1 MLGEFYKLYNM
12 TINLTITPFEYAL
25 ACLGAAMLGQTL
37 ESAIVNAQV
46 SVTMPTAKKGERDE

>member
-1 MLGEFYKLYNM
+1 M

-25 ACLGAAMLGQTL
+25 ACLGAATLGQTL

-46 SVTMPTAKKGERDE
+46 SIARPAVKQGE

>member
-12 TINLTITPFEYAL
+12 TIKLTITPFEYAL

-46 SVTMPTAKKGERDE
+46 SVTMPTAKKGE